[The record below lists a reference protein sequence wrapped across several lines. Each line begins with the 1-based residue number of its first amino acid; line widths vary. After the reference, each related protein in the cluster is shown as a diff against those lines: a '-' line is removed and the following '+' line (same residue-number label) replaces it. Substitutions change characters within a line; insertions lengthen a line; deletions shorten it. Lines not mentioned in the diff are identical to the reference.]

1 MAHVF
6 YRHRYPSKHQCPVVD
21 VKEQRRVAAQ
31 ATLAKTF
38 KPPPTVS
45 HATTGVKK
53 PLKKTNPKVELM
65 KIKARAKVNQKG
77 RGQQCITKT
86 CL

>member
-1 MAHVF
+1 MAHAF
-6 YRHRYPSKHQCPVVD
+6 HRHRYPSKHQCPVVD

-38 KPPPTVS
+38 KPTPSTVP

-65 KIKARAKVNQKG
+65 KIKARAKVN
-77 RGQQCITKT
+77 
-86 CL
+86 